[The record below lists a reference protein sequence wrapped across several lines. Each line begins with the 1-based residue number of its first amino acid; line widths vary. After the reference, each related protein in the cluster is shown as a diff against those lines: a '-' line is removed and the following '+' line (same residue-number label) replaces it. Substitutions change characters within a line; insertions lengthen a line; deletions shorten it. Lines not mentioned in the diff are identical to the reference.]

1 MPQPYGMPPV
11 PRRTPLTADEKTRAE
26 AAFSDLVAEHLA
38 TSGRFRITADTPE
51 MIEVFQSA
59 ARTAGAKLHRP
70 VVSYANGRDIVITFA
85 EAG

>member
-1 MPQPYGMPPV
+1 MSYDFGIPPA
-11 PRRTPLTADEKTRAE
+11 PRRTPLTAEEKIRAE
-26 AAFSDLVAEHLA
+26 AAFSDLVTEHLA

-59 ARTAGAKLHRP
+59 ARTAGDKLHRP

-85 EAG
+85 EE